1 MSFAFAAERHPHPSF
16 PVVKDNVEFWPIR
29 TLHGVQPVLGQVD
42 VAARLGRLLD
52 LARHL
57 LDDPRH
63 FLGFTAAT
71 IVGAAGWL
79 MSGVVRFQ
87 VININNN
94 SNS

>member
-1 MSFAFAAERHPHPSF
+1 MSFAAERHPNIRLSF

-94 SNS
+94 TNS